1 MGYLSQKKKR
11 NNIKELL
18 NVSLAALT
26 VCCFLFLFFKETEF
40 AEKVSPW
47 LFLIYIYALLMGI
60 VAVFHK
66 FFWHVLGLS
75 ITIFI
80 LFLQIGMGTNLFVD
94 EQTEG
99 LQSIKIFYQ
108 ANAKSNHDSLKQI
121 QKHKPD
127 VAAVLKNSKES
138 LRLFTQK
145 QKQEALETSSGYF
158 VAGLPYSRFGE
169 ALLSQHSFAG
179 FVDLKVGISKII
191 CISLDFSKLSRREIK
206 TSLKNLAEFIN
217 MQDAPIIVVGNFG
230 IEAWSPAFLS
240 FLEKTKLEVKNKIIL
255 SDGKYLFNPFVVPTI
270 NVLAY
275 KDYGI
280 RKMSFLSKKKN
291 PSYPLLIELNY

>member
-1 MGYLSQKKKR
+1 MGYLSQKKKQ

-18 NVSLAALT
+18 NVSLAALII
-26 VCCFLFLFFKETEF
+26 CCVLFLFFKKTEI
-40 AEKVSPW
+40 AENVSPW
-47 LFLIYIYALLMGI
+47 LFLMYIYALFI
-60 VAVFHK
+60 CVIAVFYK

-80 LFLQIGMGTNLFVD
+80 LFLQIGMGANLFVN

-108 ANAKSNHDSLKQI
+108 INAKNNHDSLKQI
-121 QKHKPD
+121 QRSGSD

-145 QKQEALETSSGYF
+145 QKQKALEASSGYF
-158 VAGLPYSRFGE
+158 VTKLPYSRFGE
-169 ALLSQHSFAG
+169 VLLSHNGLAG

-191 CISLDFSKLSRREIK
+191 YISLDFSKLSKKEIK

-217 MQDAPIIVVGNFG
+217 MQDAPIILVGNFG

-255 SDGKYLFNPFVVPTI
+255 SDGKSLFNPFTVPTI

-280 RKMSFLSKKKN
+280 REISFLSKKKN
-291 PSYPLLIELNY
+291 PNYPLLIELNY